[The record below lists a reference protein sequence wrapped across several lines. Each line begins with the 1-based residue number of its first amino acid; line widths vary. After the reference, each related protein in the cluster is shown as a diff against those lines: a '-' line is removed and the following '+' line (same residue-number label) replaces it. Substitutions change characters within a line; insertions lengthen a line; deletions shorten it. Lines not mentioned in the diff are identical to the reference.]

1 MIAKPPTI
9 FQWIVVKSR
18 RLPAFFIDSTTQGSD
33 DSEKD
38 DEGYGVDSW
47 NGSGALRHGH
57 QWESGFVGRGSD
69 FGTDHPT
76 SSIVGH
82 CRGMHQVLTR

>member
-1 MIAKPPTI
+1 VNVSAK
-9 FQWIVVKSR
+9 
-18 RLPAFFIDSTTQGSD
+18 GSD

-38 DEGYGVDSW
+38 DEGYGIDSW
-47 NGSGALRHGH
+47 NGSGALRNGH

-76 SSIVGH
+76 SAIVGH
-82 CRGMHQVLTR
+82 CRGMHQVLTRRLRGISKNSALTGKQN